1 MSKFKVLKI
10 CRIFTTYFYFMD
22 KSDTLLD
29 NSDFIVALKALSN
42 PIRLEILNY
51 ISTSKT
57 CISGDISSHFTL
69 SRTTI
74 YQHLKELKKADL
86 IHGEIAGVKT
96 CYCLNQDRLV
106 KVKEEFEKRIGNFI
120 DASKTLDKC
129 KI

>member
-1 MSKFKVLKI
+1 
-10 CRIFTTYFYFMD
+10 MD

-120 DASKTLDKC
+120 EASKTLDKC